1 MKIKDGFLLRK
12 LGQEYTAVALGS
24 ARKDFN
30 GLIRMNDT
38 GKFLWE
44 CLQRDC
50 QEEELI
56 RCLREEYQVS
66 EEEEAAADI
75 RGFVERLKGAGI
87 LA

>member
-24 ARKDFN
+24 ARKEFN

-66 EEEEAAADI
+66 EEAAAADI

>member
-24 ARKDFN
+24 ARKEFN

-44 CLQRDC
+44 CLQRDRR
-50 QEEELI
+50 EEELI
-56 RCLREEYQVS
+56 CCLCEEYQVS
-66 EEEEAAADI
+66 EEEAAADV
-75 RGFVERLKGAGI
+75 RGFVEKLKGAGI

>member
-24 ARKDFN
+24 ARKEFN

-44 CLQRDC
+44 CLQRGC

-56 RCLREEYQVS
+56 CCLREEYQVS
-66 EEEEAAADI
+66 EEEAVVDV

>member
-24 ARKDFN
+24 ARKEFN

-38 GKFLWE
+38 GKVLWE

-66 EEEEAAADI
+66 EEEAAADI